1 MPRLST
7 NTIRFYTPTVT
18 PSATS
23 TTASADASQAHSVT
37 NNATMC
43 DIEES
48 ELECPYPWMYC
59 AYFLKECHDNPNCLD
74 KRGWCMPFNEVPYT
88 KIVNFNSEEEEEQE
102 EEEELFIL

>member
-1 MPRLST
+1 MKLCNKLFS
-7 NTIRFYTPTVT
+7 
-18 PSATS
+18 
-23 TTASADASQAHSVT
+23 D
-37 NNATMC
+37 NATMC